1 MLDEKLD
8 KPNVEALISD
18 KIDKEEINDL
28 LPDMNL
34 YEQKFKTQIEENIDE
49 LWMKLEDKFV
59 GWD

>member
-49 LWMKLEDKFV
+49 LWLKLEDKFV

>member
-18 KIDKEEINDL
+18 KIDKEEITDL

-34 YEQKFKTQIEENIDE
+34 YEQKVKTQIEESIDE
-49 LWMKLEDKFV
+49 LWLKLEDKFV

>member
-18 KIDKEEINDL
+18 KIDKEEITDL

-49 LWMKLEDKFV
+49 LWLKLEDKFV